1 MTKQYD
7 YVTKLDVRFKH
18 FEKIDIPA
26 IVREVKDKW
35 YNETLTKI
43 NDSVIRVG
51 IVQGEYHWHKHD
63 KDDEFFFVLEGKLFV
78 DLEGSSIELNPG
90 QGVSVSRGVVHRT
103 RAPQKTVMLMVE
115 TSAIQPTGD

>member
-1 MTKQYD
+1 MDKQYE

-18 FEKIDIPA
+18 FEKIDVPA

-35 YNETLTKI
+35 YNETLTKV
-43 NDSVIRVG
+43 NDSVVRVG

-63 KDDEFFFVLEGKLFV
+63 KDDEFFYVVEGKLFV
-78 DLEGSSIELNPG
+78 DLEDRSIELNPG

-115 TSAIQPTGD
+115 TSEIRPTGD

>member
-1 MTKQYD
+1 MAEQYG

-18 FEKIDIPA
+18 FEVIDIPA
-26 IVREVKDKW
+26 IVREVKDTW

-43 NDSVIRVG
+43 NDSVVRVG

-78 DLEGSSIELNPG
+78 DLEDRSIELNPG
-90 QGVSVSRGVVHRT
+90 QGVSVSRGVVH
-103 RAPQKTVMLMVE
+103 
-115 TSAIQPTGD
+115 